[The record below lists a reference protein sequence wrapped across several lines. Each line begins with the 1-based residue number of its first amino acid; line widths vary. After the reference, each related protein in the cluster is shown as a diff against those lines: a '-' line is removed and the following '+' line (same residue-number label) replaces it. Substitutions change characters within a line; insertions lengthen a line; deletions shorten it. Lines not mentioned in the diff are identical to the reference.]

1 MDSLFQFY
9 PTNKDLNKYTY
20 HKAHHQIPT
29 SSTSP
34 YIEWDPIKPVPDE
47 VFSLSGRRFLTSG
60 FSRPGEGFL
69 LEVCVMTEPLQKR
82 TPRGEGSG
90 LGEEVFLT

>member
-29 SSTSP
+29 SLNLSLYRMGP
-34 YIEWDPIKPVPDE
+34 Y
-47 VFSLSGRRFLTSG
+47 
-60 FSRPGEGFL
+60 
-69 LEVCVMTEPLQKR
+69 
-82 TPRGEGSG
+82 
-90 LGEEVFLT
+90 